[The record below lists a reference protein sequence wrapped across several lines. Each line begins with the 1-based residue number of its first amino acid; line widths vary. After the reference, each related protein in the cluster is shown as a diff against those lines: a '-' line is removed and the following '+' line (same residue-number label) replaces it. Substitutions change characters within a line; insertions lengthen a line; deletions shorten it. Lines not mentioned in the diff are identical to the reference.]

1 MRCSS
6 SPLEGKTFRGRKLD
20 WAAAGHSPPRFS
32 VERPRTCA
40 VSWLLSHPEI
50 PSGFTLADFRD
61 LERHAQTISGL
72 VLSGSSNPR
81 LVWLS
86 PWLTQFASAT
96 ITVDGQGYT
105 VWEARSEIVG
115 RAIEYLERR

>member
-6 SPLEGKTFRGRKLD
+6 SPLEGMTFRGRKLD

-50 PSGFTLADFRD
+50 PSGVTLADFRD
-61 LERHAQTISGL
+61 LERHARAMSGL
-72 VLSGSSNPR
+72 VLSGSSHAR

-86 PWLTQFASAT
+86 RWLTRLASAP
-96 ITVDGQGYT
+96 VPAHWCGAA
-105 VWEARSEIVG
+105 VWAARTG
-115 RAIEYLERR
+115 M